1 MLINFKFG
9 LYSTFCAA
17 EDLTKKYSLEQLNDW
32 LSYESELKYLFYFGE
47 GAGGGDS
54 EGESSGTILDTSIC
68 LLRHNTILTNDEKM
82 YILSLSIEDA
92 QVVQEDGNATLHITL
107 KSDHVVPVPFAF
119 VNVLQF
125 LCNHIYNQC
134 QLGMFKYGIIQ
145 PLSEAEKD
153 TFQWKDEPGW
163 SLNFLEQHPLSIDAL
178 FLTRF
183 TCVAPMSPNPIY
195 LSNYNLA
202 CYELSQN
209 IDEIENDLHRYKK
222 SIKYLKKKQRELRKE
237 KHQLYNIYRDNYLTM
252 LTNENTKWFFE
263 SSCSSSCS

>member
-1 MLINFKFG
+1 MLLNFKFG
-9 LYSTFCAA
+9 LYSTFCSA

-47 GAGGGDS
+47 EDS
-54 EGESSGTILDTSIC
+54 ESESESEGGLLDSSIC

-92 QVVQEDGNATLHITL
+92 QVKQEDGAGAGGAATLHVTL
-107 KSDHVVPVPFAF
+107 KSDHVPVPPP

-134 QLGMFKYGIIQ
+134 QLGMFKHGIIQ
-145 PLSEAEKD
+145 PLNDAEKE
-153 TFQWKDEPGW
+153 TFHWKDEPGW
-163 SLNFLEQHPLSIDAL
+163 SLNFLEKHPLSIDAL

-183 TCVAPMSPNPIY
+183 TCVAPLSPNPIY

-202 CYELSQN
+202 CYEVSHH
-209 IDEIENDLHRYKK
+209 IDEIENDIHRYKK

-237 KHQLYNIYRDNYLTM
+237 KHHLYDIYRDNYLTM
-252 LTNENTKWFFE
+252 VTNENTKWFFE
-263 SSCSSSCS
+263 SSSSF